1 MKNSIQQRK
10 SDGFIE
16 IIVVI
21 VIALIALHLLGID
34 LKELLSK
41 QVVQDFAIY
50 MRDMLKL
57 VWADI
62 LDIIQWVKD
71 LPAAE

>member
-1 MKNSIQQRK
+1 MKNSMQKRK

-21 VIALIALHLLGID
+21 VVALIALHLLGID

-62 LDIIQWVKD
+62 LDIIQWIKD
-71 LPAAE
+71 LPASE